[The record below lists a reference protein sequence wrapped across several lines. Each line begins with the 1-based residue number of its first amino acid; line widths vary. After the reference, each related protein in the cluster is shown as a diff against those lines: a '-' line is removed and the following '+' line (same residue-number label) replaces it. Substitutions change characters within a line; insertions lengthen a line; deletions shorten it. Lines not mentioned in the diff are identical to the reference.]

1 MITLGNSVSITLF
14 AELCHPWSR
23 WLLIGPTPPK
33 EFSQQCGNRFQTLW
47 HTCYPSQPQSSI
59 VIWVTSYR
67 QQQQHEKHRPHH
79 TSTPT
84 CPQFSRVHWMGST
97 SQPAGLCLCS
107 LNTWPVAQQFPS
119 ACIYI
124 FRFFKSNAT
133 AALQLLP
140 FLCLPLLVVLL
151 VLLLLVNW
159 IKANLHCPFRFLV
172 HSLL

>member
-1 MITLGNSVSITLF
+1 MKRTAGWGGRYLGTPCMITLGNCVSITLF
-14 AELCHPWSR
+14 AELCHPWSQ

-97 SQPAGLCLCS
+97 SQQDCVYVHWIHDQWLSSFHPHAFIFSGS
-107 LNTWPVAQQFPS
+107 LNQTPLQPYSF
-119 ACIYI
+119 C
-124 FRFFKSNAT
+124 RF
-133 AALQLLP
+133 
-140 FLCLPLLVVLL
+140 CVCHY
-151 VLLLLVNW
+151 W
-159 IKANLHCPFRFLV
+159 
-172 HSLL
+172 